1 MLEIFHK
8 PWDQI
13 VQRKTFIH
21 VLSYACFFLENTA
34 ILSAKSQFIATV
46 LGGVDVSVCMCVFCV

>member
-21 VLSYACFFLENTA
+21 VLSYACFFREHCY
-34 ILSAKSQFIATV
+34 II
-46 LGGVDVSVCMCVFCV
+46 G